1 MSELVPTL
9 RFPKYKD
16 NLKQASIENLTKLV
30 TSGSRDWAQYYAS
43 SGSLFIRM
51 TNLCRETSTI
61 DLSNLKFVDVPHK
74 SKDGF
79 RTKLEYGDV
88 LISITAELGKI
99 GLVPINLKNAYINQ
113 HIALIK
119 PYDAKDGRF
128 LAHYLTA
135 PKSHKRLNRLNDSGA
150 KSGLN
155 LSTIKRFI
163 IQTPNQQE
171 QQKIADFLTSV
182 DSKISQLTEKHRLL
196 SQYKKG
202 VMQQIFSQQLRFKDD
217 DGSEFGAWE
226 EFSLS
231 QLGSFLGGGTPST
244 ENDFFWRGD
253 IPWISSSD
261 IQEDK
266 LFTINISRYINTSAI
281 RNSATKVIPAN
292 SLLIVS
298 RVGIG
303 KFAVCNQEICTSQ
316 DFTNFTPNTSNV
328 NFMAYLLSHNKN
340 RLLSLGQGTT
350 IKGFTVSDLSSLKL
364 EIPCLAEQQKIAQF
378 LQAIDAKIDA
388 TRQQIEQTKLF
399 KKGLLQ
405 QMFV

>member
-1 MSELVPTL
+1 MSLTPLL
-9 RFPKYKD
+9 RFSDYKLD
-16 NLKQASIENLTKLV
+16 LESRCIDDIAKV
-30 TSGSRDWAQYYAS
+30 TSGGTPNRSIKEYWSGTIPWITTSQINFEDIDHAEEFITKNGLRNS
-43 SGSLFIRM
+43 SAKLFPKGTILLALYGQGITRGRVSILNIDATTNQACAALILKPKAHNRFVFYFLQSKYNEIR
-51 TNLCRETSTI
+51 N
-61 DLSNLKFVDVPHK
+61 LSN
-74 SKDGF
+74 DGGQ
-79 RTKLEYGDV
+79 RNLSGGLIKT
-88 LISITAELGKI
+88 ISI
-99 GLVPINLKNAYINQ
+99 
-113 HIALIK
+113 AL
-119 PYDAKDGRF
+119 PQ
-128 LAHYLTA
+128 L
-135 PKSHKRLNRLNDSGA
+135 P
-150 KSGLN
+150 
-155 LSTIKRFI
+155 
-163 IQTPNQQE
+163 E
-171 QQKIADFLTSV
+171 QKKIADFLTSV
-182 DSKISQLTEKHRLL
+182 DRKISQLTEKHRLL
-196 SQYKKG
+196 TQYKKG
-202 VMQQIFSQQLRFKDD
+202 VMQQIFSQQLRFKDE

-340 RLLSLGQGTT
+340 RLLSLGQGNT

-364 EIPCLAEQQKIAQF
+364 EIPCLAEQQKIALF

-388 TRQQIEQTKLF
+388 TNQQLEQAKLF